1 MKTIIFLLINFSIGQ
16 ITIGQIGKVGINT
29 NAPQA
34 MLHVKDSSVLF
45 SGGLDIPATPGNPPV
60 SGAGVRMMWYPD
72 KAAFRAGYVGGTQWN
87 KDSIGNYSFSAGYN
101 NKAKGL
107 YSFAIG
113 ANCIATDNTSIAIGS
128 NSFASRLYSIAIG
141 NNSIAS
147 GLYSVAI
154 GSSVTSSDSY
164 DIAIGYLAN
173 ASGGA
178 SISMGYN
185 SSATGGNSFAS
196 GYNTVA
202 SGYLSS
208 AIGNSTLA
216 KGFGN
221 TAVGTF
227 NDPILSDDNEN
238 PLNIYAE
245 SPLFMVGNGTSSNRK
260 NALLVQRN
268 GKIGIGDILPQ
279 AALHIKGLEP
289 SFDAQLRLESYGS
302 ADYMNIVYDGSTKFR
317 NFGSGDEYQ
326 WRNSTNNILLRLYET
341 GNMTLSGTLTQNS
354 DARLKTNITPLKAA
368 LYKLSLLNGYHYNW
382 LAKERGQQLQA
393 GLLAQEVEQQMPEL
407 VTTDEEGIKSVNYN
421 GMMAYLVEA
430 VKELKKENEQLKKDI
445 EMLRKKQ

>member
-1 MKTIIFLLINFSIGQ
+1 MKKTIFLLIGFCIGH
-16 ITIGQIGKVGINT
+16 ITIAQIGKVGINT

-45 SGGLDIPATPGNPPV
+45 SGALDIPATPGNPPA
-60 SGAGVRMMWYPD
+60 SGPGVRMMWYPD
-72 KAAFRAGYVGGTQWN
+72 KAAFRAGFVGGANWN

-101 NKAKGL
+101 SKAKGL
-107 YSFAIG
+107 FSFAIG
-113 ANCIATDNTSIAIGS
+113 ANSIAADNT
-128 NSFASRLYSIAIG
+128 SIAIG
-141 NNSIAS
+141 NNSIAARSNSIALGNNAVAS
-147 GLYSVAI
+147 GIYSIAI

-185 SSATGGNSFAS
+185 SSATGSNSFAS
-196 GYNTVA
+196 GFNTVA

-208 AIGNSTLA
+208 AIGNNTLA

-227 NDPILSDDNEN
+227 NDPVLSDDNEN
-238 PLNIYAE
+238 PLNIYPE

-302 ADYMNIVYDGSTKFR
+302 TDYMNMVYDGSTKFR
-317 NFGSGDEYQ
+317 NFGAGDEYQ
-326 WRNSTNNILLRLYET
+326 WRNSVNSILLRLFET

-382 LAKERGQQLQA
+382 LAKERDQQLQT

-407 VTTDEEGIKSVNYN
+407 VATDEEGIKSVNYN
-421 GMMAYLVEA
+421 GMIAYLVEA
-430 VKELKKENEQLKKDI
+430 VKELKKENEQLRKDI
-445 EMLRKKQ
+445 ELLRKKR